1 LLAIPPSACAFAFAQ
16 PRQYLT
22 ETCWHTSQQIDDLPD
37 GSFIFTVEVSEPRE
51 VGWWVLQ
58 WGANAEVLE
67 PESLR
72 QEIAETARALVAVYE
87 K

>member
-1 LLAIPPSACAFAFAQ
+1 M
-16 PRQYLT
+16 
-22 ETCWHTSQQIDDLPD
+22 
-37 GSFIFTVEVSEPRE
+37 
-51 VGWWVLQ
+51 Q

-72 QEIAETARALVAVYE
+72 QELAETARALVVVYE

>member
-1 LLAIPPSACAFAFAQ
+1 
-16 PRQYLT
+16 
-22 ETCWHTSQQIDDLPD
+22 
-37 GSFIFTVEVSEPRE
+37 

-58 WGANAEVLE
+58 WGATAEVLE

-72 QEIAETARALVAVYE
+72 QEIAKTAKALVAVYE